1 MSRRVLA
8 PSPRAHLDGTLA
20 LLAGLAGGP
29 LPAGALAFLRRPDDL
44 PAQVRAEDAGLKY
57 DVYATARPGAGA
69 WGVTSNDR
77 WEPAPWARALDAL
90 LATHGVDRRL
100 YDALRGALGAVPATT
115 LGLGVDRPGAPPRF
129 KLYLKEARWNDGLVD
144 AARLR
149 ALLAPFDL
157 EVPDWLGDRPLGVV
171 AVEAWPDGSAGVKL
185 YPGGSSPTE
194 AAAGAPGVA
203 ALVDAAP
210 DALPGWWYLTVRL
223 RPGAP
228 PRVALNKIY
237 DVVQLALV
245 EGADPGPAWDELEA
259 LFARVGQSAALG
271 RTRALAEAPGR
282 RVVPTAFAV
291 EDEATSA
298 DVYLAAWSDPPS
310 VREWPPARSP

>member
-20 LLAGLAGGP
+20 LLADLAGGP
-29 LPAGALAFLRRPDDL
+29 LPDGARAFLDRPADL
-44 PAQVRAEDAGLKY
+44 PASVRPEDAGLKY
-57 DVYATARPGAGA
+57 DVYTTARPGGSA
-69 WGVTSNDR
+69 WGFTSNDR
-77 WEPAPWARALDAL
+77 WEPAAWAQALDSL

-149 ALLAPFDL
+149 ALLAPFEL

-171 AVEAWPDGSAGVKL
+171 TVEAWPDGSAGVKL
-185 YPGGSSPTE
+185 YPGGPDAAS

-203 ALVDAAP
+203 GLLAAVP
-210 DALPGWWYLTVRL
+210 DRLPGWWYLTVRL
-223 RPGAP
+223 RPGTAP
-228 PRVALNKIY
+228 RLALNKIY

-245 EGADPGPAWDELEA
+245 DGADPAPAWEELDA
-259 LFARVGQSAALG
+259 LFARAGQADALRRVRAA
-271 RTRALAEAPGR
+271 AEAPGR

-291 EDEATSA
+291 EEEGRSV
-298 DVYLAAWSDPPS
+298 DVYLAAWAGEGITTAAPG
-310 VREWPPARSP
+310 RCR